1 MDGYPVGDED
11 EGERHGHQR
20 ESRRVSSKTVAR
32 RSAST
37 RRSAAR
43 VETSWNALEAAPSGV
58 EDDIVARV
66 LLRRTESWLRLPPS
80 TRKANVVVE
89 APRCRIS

>member
-1 MDGYPVGDED
+1 MSATDTNA
-11 EGERHGHQR
+11 R
-20 ESRRVSSKTVAR
+20 SRRVSSKTVAR

-37 RRSAAR
+37 RWSAAR
-43 VETSWNALEAAPSGV
+43 VETSWNALEAALSGV

-80 TRKANVVVE
+80 TRKANVVVHRLP
-89 APRCRIS
+89 AHVIS